1 MVWPLQSSSP
11 REPEFAKT
19 CANLVRYLV
28 AEKAFSRIQV
38 FEQRHNVGG
47 IWNYVPCPE
56 SAPKD
61 MAIPQTNSHA
71 GLDQPIW
78 EHSNATSILGK
89 EDRERAQFLSPLY
102 DRLETNIPRGLM
114 GFSDLPWPDD
124 SQLFPKHD
132 TVQEYIEAY
141 SQDVRH
147 LIQFETQVVDVRQD
161 AAEKWLVKTK
171 PVKHE
176 SRVEEHTF
184 DAVIVANGHFAVP
197 YLPPVQGI
205 EAWSQAHPGVITHSI
220 FYRKPEHFAGKK
232 VLIVGNSA
240 SGIDIGGQ
248 IKAFCQQPIIVS
260 AKSVSYMQT
269 EPPEDQVNKPA
280 ISEFILEG
288 RTLVFEDGS
297 RESNIDAVLYCTGY
311 FYSFPFLESMQ
322 PPLTTTGERVENLYQ
337 HVFYR
342 PQPTLAFTALNQK
355 VIPFPLSEAQGA
367 VIARAFA
374 GRLPLPD
381 ESEMKQWEDGVISE
395 MGSGGEFHVLQFP
408 KDADYIDMMHDWA
421 MSADGEAPPASTID
435 GYCRRRSVTSA
446 SKPGI
451 AIVGKEPP
459 YWGEQEYWT
468 REQFPA
474 IKKAFQ
480 SFGEERHNVRTLKEV
495 GFDFD
500 EYKQRKKEEGKRL
513 L

>member
-1 MVWPLQSSSP
+1 M
-11 REPEFAKT
+11 
-19 CANLVRYLV
+19 
-28 AEKAFSRIQV
+28 
-38 FEQRHNVGG
+38 GG

-56 SAPKD
+56 GAPED

-71 GLDQPIW
+71 GLDKPIW
-78 EHSNATSILGK
+78 ELSNATSVLGQ
-89 EDRERAQFLSPLY
+89 EDCDRAQFLSPLY

-114 GFSDLPWPDD
+114 GFSDLPWPED
-124 SQLFPKHD
+124 SQLFPKHV

-141 SQDVRH
+141 SQDVQH

-161 AAEKWLVKTK
+161 AGEKWTVRTKQVRHDAKVK
-171 PVKHE
+171 E
-176 SRVEEHTF
+176 DTF
-184 DAVIVANGHFAVP
+184 DAVVVANGHFSVP
-197 YLPPVQGI
+197 YLPPVKGI
-205 EAWSQAHPGVITHSI
+205 EAWSKAHPGRVTHSI
-220 FYRKPEHFAGKK
+220 FYRKPEHFAGQK
-232 VLIVGNSA
+232 VVIVGNSA

-248 IKAFCQQPIIVS
+248 IKAFCQEPIIVS

-269 EPPEDQVNKPA
+269 EPPPDQVNKPA
-280 ISEFILEG
+280 IAEFLVEN

-297 RESNIDAVLYCTGY
+297 RESNVDAVLYCTGY
-311 FYSFPFLESMQ
+311 FYSFPFLESLQ

-342 PQPTLAFTALNQK
+342 PQPSLAFTALNQK

-367 VIARAFA
+367 VIARVFA
-374 GRLPLPD
+374 GRLPLPN
-381 ESEMKQWEDGVISE
+381 EPEMKHWEQDLISE

-421 MSADGEAPPASTID
+421 MSADGDTPPVTTID
-435 GYCRRRSVTSA
+435 GYCRRRSVTTGNKGA
-446 SKPGI
+446 K
-451 AIVGKEPP
+451 ALVGKEPP
-459 YWGEQEYWT
+459 YWGEREYWT

-480 SFGEERHNVRTLKEV
+480 SFGEDRHNVRSLKEV
-495 GFDFD
+495 GFSFED
-500 EYKQRKKEEGKRL
+500 YKRKKADEGKRL